1 MQKISISALKI
12 LFFSLLSFLG
22 FESFG
27 QQPPPAK
34 FHIAILN
41 LEGRGVSENE
51 TATLSDQLRGQLVNL
66 NAFIVLDR
74 GKMEDLLKEQGFQQS
89 GCTITA
95 CAVRVG
101 RVLNVQKIVAGS
113 IGKIGKTYAIN
124 ISMIDVESGR
134 IERSFNRNYQ
144 GEIDGLLEI
153 LQDIAR
159 EIAGRKLYKLTIDS
173 TPKGAE
179 VMINNKAIGQTPL
192 SRNVIAGS
200 SLKILVKYPGY
211 QDWEKALTMTRD
223 EDLNVEMVSLKS
235 TKAKSSSRTWLW
247 VAGGAA
253 ALGATAFILISSDNG
268 GGTKTESLP
277 PFQWPPQGK

>member
-1 MQKISISALKI
+1 MQKIFPSTWIAVLILLFHLQTFAQSSFSAK
-12 LFFSLLSFLG
+12 
-22 FESFG
+22 
-27 QQPPPAK
+27 P
-34 FHIAILN
+34 HIAILN
-41 LEGRGVSENE
+41 LEGRGISESE
-51 TATLSDQLRGQLVNL
+51 AATFSDQLRGHLVNL
-66 NAFIVLDR
+66 GAFIVLER
-74 GKMEDLLKEQGFQQS
+74 GKMENILKEQSFQQT
-89 GCTITA
+89 GCTLTE
-95 CAVRVG
+95 CAVQAG
-101 RVLNVQKIVAGS
+101 RILNVQKLVAGS
-113 IGKIGKTYAIN
+113 IGKIGKTYAMN

>member
-41 LEGRGVSENE
+41 LEGRGISESE
-51 TATLSDQLRGQLVNL
+51 AATLSDQLRGQLVNL

-74 GKMEDLLKEQGFQQS
+74 GKMEDILKEQGFQQS
-89 GCTITA
+89 GCTVTE

-113 IGKIGKTYAIN
+113 IGKTYAIN
-124 ISMIDVESGR
+124 ISMIDVESSR

-159 EIAGRKLYKLTIDS
+159 EMAGRKLYKLAIS
-173 TPKGAE
+173 SSPKGAE
-179 VMINNKAIGQTPL
+179 VMSNNKSIG
-192 SRNVIAGS
+192 
-200 SLKILVKYPGY
+200 
-211 QDWEKALTMTRD
+211 
-223 EDLNVEMVSLKS
+223 
-235 TKAKSSSRTWLW
+235 
-247 VAGGAA
+247 
-253 ALGATAFILISSDNG
+253 
-268 GGTKTESLP
+268 
-277 PFQWPPQGK
+277 